1 MNPSE
6 RKAIIQRLVK
16 VATPSSYLLRQER
29 GRLKL
34 RNERAKARKLAQFEQ
49 ELADD
54 ERAFAIAFA
63 HSGYATEEEYIDSL
77 NDQAELEEAAA
88 EQAQAEQAAA
98 VAAFLGEHGAASAQ
112 AQPDAVD
119 LALELSRRH
128 VGGPPA
134 ALVDLVMEIG
144 MATNAEDAMAW
155 ALSKPG
161 KALTA
166 ALSSLGWTRRRENGG
181 NRRFRWWPPVHH
193 AGGKP
198 TEGKPT
204 SPLEREHT

>member
-1 MNPSE
+1 MMKMDKRLLQRMAAKVKPS
-6 RKAIIQRLVK
+6 
-16 VATPSSYLLRQER
+16 PYLLRQER
-29 GRLKL
+29 ERLKL
-34 RNERAKARKLAQFEQ
+34 RNERARAREWAKREQ
-49 ELADD
+49 QQ
-54 ERAFAIAFA
+54 
-63 HSGYATEEEYIDSL
+63 ATEEHEFARSFARSGFSTEAEYIDYL
-77 NDQAELEEAAA
+77 YDQQEAAEAAA

-98 VAAFLGEHGAASAQ
+98 VAAFLGEHGAADAQ